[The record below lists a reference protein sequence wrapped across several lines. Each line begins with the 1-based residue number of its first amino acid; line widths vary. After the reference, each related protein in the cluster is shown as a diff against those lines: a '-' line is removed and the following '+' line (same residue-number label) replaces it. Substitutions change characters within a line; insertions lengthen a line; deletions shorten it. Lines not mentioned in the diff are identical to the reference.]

1 MSKAQGQVEKSGK
14 GSERSKKR
22 AEDQVFY
29 LILAVIIFFMVVSG
43 LAAAGVL

>member
-22 AEDQVFY
+22 TEDQVFY
-29 LILAVIIFFMVVSG
+29 LILAVIFLVMVVSG